1 MVKMAATLL
10 ALGALIPR
18 TSTAQR
24 VFGFG
29 GGEVRLGLADPK
41 NADKGVSYAI
51 DADLGYLKLP
61 FLRTYVGL
69 AGFNADANV
78 TVAGTKV
85 DGSIKGIGIEGGGRF
100 DMRPLRKLSPSLLL
114 GLSIT
119 HVNAG
124 DVSDPTTADLIEGTH
139 VALDYGAGLAW
150 HLGARHTWSVVG
162 DLRFVTG
169 GDVGR
174 TLVTAGMRWSP
185 RGKEMYRREAEPT
198 KEAPVA
204 AAPAASPAYATLV
217 ATQRSLSGVSAVR
230 ETDSTVTIVLDET
243 VFDAAAGGL
252 SATGRS
258 TLQTTAAS
266 LTSVPNATVRIEGYS
281 DSTGNVAND
290 QRASEQ
296 RAEVVRAALIVG
308 GVASGRLTSAG
319 YGAARPIGDNT
330 TPEGRSKNRR
340 AEIVVGKAK
349 Q

>member
-29 GGEVRLGLADPK
+29 GGEFRLGLADPK
-41 NADKGVSYAI
+41 NADKGVSYAL

-69 AGFNADANV
+69 AGFNADENV
-78 TVAGTKV
+78 MVAGTKV
-85 DGSIKGIGIEGGGRF
+85 DGSIKGIGIEGGGRL

-114 GLSIT
+114 GLSVT

-169 GDVGR
+169 G
-174 TLVTAGMRWSP
+174 MRWSP
-185 RGKEMYRREAEPT
+185 RGREMYRREAEP
-198 KEAPVA
+198 KNEAPIA
-204 AAPAASPAYATLV
+204 AAPAVSPAYATLV
-217 ATQRSLSGVSAVR
+217 ATQRSLPGVATVR

-266 LTSVPNATVRIEGYS
+266 LTSVPNASVRVEGYS
-281 DSTGNVAND
+281 DSTGNVTND

-308 GVASGRLTSAG
+308 GVTSDRLTSAG

-340 AEIVVGKAK
+340 AEIVVRKTK